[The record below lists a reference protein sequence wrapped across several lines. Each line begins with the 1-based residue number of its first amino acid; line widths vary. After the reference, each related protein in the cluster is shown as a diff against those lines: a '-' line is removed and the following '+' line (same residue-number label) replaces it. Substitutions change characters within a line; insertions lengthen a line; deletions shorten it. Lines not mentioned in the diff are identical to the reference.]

1 MEALQKLGIDGAS
14 ILFYLV
20 NYGLLFFILNKYVIR
35 PLTKSMDERSS
46 HIRNNLQ
53 EAEQLRID
61 FQTEMARK
69 VAEGA
74 ERDQQLSAELAAIR
88 ENAEQQAQRL
98 LKEAERQREQ
108 LLAKTNADIT
118 AMKDRLLSDI
128 EQDLLSRIER
138 IVTQVLDEARS
149 DEKTLKTSVKTAWDR
164 LKSSSRL

>member
-35 PLTKSMDERSS
+35 PLTKKMDERSS

-61 FQTEMARK
+61 FQAEMARK
-69 VAEGA
+69 ATEAA
-74 ERDQQLSAELAAIR
+74 ERDQQITAELVAMR

-98 LKEAERQREQ
+98 MKEAERQREQ

-149 DEKTLKTSVKTAWDR
+149 DEKTVKASVKTAWDR